1 MVEHLFA
8 TQSVAGSIPVENQN
22 TLFKFLSQKHIQVV
36 RSSVTS
42 YALKARIC
50 IGSSPIF
57 STKG

>member
-1 MVEHLFA
+1 
-8 TQSVAGSIPVENQN
+8 
-22 TLFKFLSQKHIQVV
+22 VV